1 MRHFLRAHAVSYRC
15 MGMRPEGAKEEMA
28 FFHFANISSE
38 RNIYLSKVGVIENI
52 MEIDFLFHTN
62 DINYIYKLTIEI
74 QLLIQS

>member
-1 MRHFLRAHAVSYRC
+1 MPYHTGVWGCDPKVRKRKWPSSILPIFLR
-15 MGMRPEGAKEEMA
+15 
-28 FFHFANISSE
+28 FSE